1 MHRHHQSGT
10 ASGTTSGG
18 VVTSAISASEA
29 RKSLF
34 PLIERVNED
43 HTPIE
48 IVSKRGNAVLVS
60 EEDSDSSME
69 ANYLLRSANAKRLTE
84 SVEQWRAG
92 RATEREFGPEE

>member
-1 MHRHHQSGT
+1 MT
-10 ASGTTSGG
+10 A
-18 VVTSAISASEA
+18 AISASEA

-60 EEDSDSSME
+60 KEDWDAIVE
-69 ANYLLRSANAKRLTE
+69 TNYLLRSPANAKRLAE
-84 SVEQWRAG
+84 SIEQFRSG
-92 RATEREFGPEE
+92 NATERDLDLDA